1 MADNSVAMLAPGLLQ
16 FLKSTARAIPAFD
29 KGIREASVAVGD
41 HVVKKVRSNAMGQA
55 PHGAGNSSGRSQA
68 AAVVEAIKTRRDKIP
83 KIGFTAKNQFVSKS
97 RPNSK
102 RKQRVTAGQVFFGAE
117 FGGGRRK
124 TTQQFLR
131 HRGNQGYF
139 FWQAVRDS
147 KSFIAQEYLNNV
159 EKVIK
164 TISAASPK

>member
-1 MADNSVAMLAPGLLQ
+1 
-16 FLKSTARAIPAFD
+16 
-29 KGIREASVAVGD
+29 
-41 HVVKKVRSNAMGQA
+41 
-55 PHGAGNSSGRSQA
+55 
-68 AAVVEAIKTRRDKIP
+68 
-83 KIGFTAKNQFVSKS
+83 
-97 RPNSK
+97 
-102 RKQRVTAGQVFFGAE
+102 VFFGAE